1 MSNKAIEMLLEK
13 MEQMKVDAFLVNS
26 KANKYYLSGFTGTDG
41 QVLIDQE
48 NQYVI
53 ADGRYFEQLKSQ
65 SPDFTVVDNKMQMS
79 KTVQKLIKQNG
90 YKHVGFESDE
100 MNVSEYLELL
110 DDNITLVPTQ
120 NWIENL
126 RKIKRKDEIEKIQVA
141 AKIAD
146 QTFEHILKYIK
157 PGMTEKQVANEIDQ
171 YGVSLGADGP
181 AFETIVAS
189 GKRSSLPHGH
199 ASNKVIKNNEL
210 IIFDFGFLKDMYY
223 SDITRTIAL
232 GTVSDELK
240 DIYEVTLNAQK
251 NAIKACEAGVELRKI
266 DDTARNY
273 IAEKGYGDKFLHG
286 TGHGLGLTV
295 HEYPLLNQYS
305 TSKLETGMT
314 FTVEP
319 GIYLEDIGGVRIED
333 DILIDENGEY
343 QLLTE
348 SNKELIIIE

>member
-110 DDNITLVPTQ
+110 DDNMTLVQTQ

-157 PGMTEKQVANEIDQ
+157 PGMTEKQVANEID
-171 YGVSLGADGP
+171 
-181 AFETIVAS
+181 TW
-189 GKRSSLPHGH
+189 
-199 ASNKVIKNNEL
+199 
-210 IIFDFGFLKDMYY
+210 
-223 SDITRTIAL
+223 
-232 GTVSDELK
+232 
-240 DIYEVTLNAQK
+240 
-251 NAIKACEAGVELRKI
+251 
-266 DDTARNY
+266 
-273 IAEKGYGDKFLHG
+273 
-286 TGHGLGLTV
+286 
-295 HEYPLLNQYS
+295 
-305 TSKLETGMT
+305 
-314 FTVEP
+314 
-319 GIYLEDIGGVRIED
+319 
-333 DILIDENGEY
+333 
-343 QLLTE
+343 
-348 SNKELIIIE
+348 